1 MTRWLKRSLISFAV
15 LLGILLLPI
24 VLLVVGIKVEIGDSR
39 QFVTNL
45 LSEQLQRDVQI
56 SGEINLELS
65 FRPAINV
72 EQIEIAN
79 PSGFSEPYFAQVR
92 QASVQIEVLPLLR
105 RHLQID
111 QILLDGFYLELIR
124 AESGENNWQ
133 FAASNTSSQATSA
146 KKTSSEQTQEGR
158 FSWQGINYSFDI
170 KEQILISDVSINYR
184 DQAAEAVL
192 NWHLEELKL
201 TSIDSETLAMTAY
214 GSMLDE
220 SYSVDSTWQLEP
232 LLQGRAG
239 DIALNMQVADAKL
252 GLSGKLAPQSDQN
265 SYMELN
271 VDWQNAQSI
280 GRLLGDDLAH
290 LAPIKLATR
299 FDGKPGQY
307 SLSPISAQLA
317 SSIFKGELA
326 LSGQEPLEI
335 NGKLNIDKI
344 DLAPWLAELPDET
357 ASKPLADNE
366 LPQVNSAE
374 PQAQLAGAQNAEP
387 EEETLPLLQIIRYW
401 FNQANA
407 DLSLTI
413 GSIEGL
419 PQEIANV
426 SVGLKVEGE
435 SLKAPLRAVVDDIR
449 FRGNLKASIID
460 DSLNTS
466 MRLVAQKSPLDK
478 LASRIPMLAGST
490 GSIGRSVLRIS
501 AKGTTVAELFANSH
515 FNYNIEDSQMLLP
528 AGTAFNIKQAS
539 LTASVDSE
547 VSINID
553 GILLDIPVKAEL
565 KTSPLRA
572 MLNEQAW
579 NVNMQLDSPAIEM
592 HLAGELPNGKWQDG
606 ASLSVNANGPRI
618 GLLAPWLGVDK
629 DAQGAIKLALDMQ
642 LARGE
647 SSLRIRQLQLADSQG
662 AIQASWNKAKT
673 EQGLISIT
681 SDWRKIDVE
690 QLSALMPSAEASELT
705 VEQTPIN
712 QADSTSDAKAA
723 GIDLRLPILPQ
734 GFAIHDADLAISIN
748 KLLLGDHQLENVSF
762 SGLARDGWLQ
772 KAPFSAEFAQSK
784 FSGNAVLDLRS
795 SPLTLDFAV
804 ASKQPNIGQLL
815 KQFNI
820 AEQAEIRLDKAEFNL
835 ALSGDNIAQLLA
847 STELSAKLSGGYWT
861 LVDPNTQ
868 ASARVELSEG
878 SVSASPNK
886 PLQLALNGQLKQL
899 PLALS
904 IRTLSLAEFTQ
915 KPDALPIELDLD
927 LAEVALHAEAKLP
940 RPISLQNLSLAVD
953 ISSPKLS
960 LLDSLH
966 GIQLPPFGPIKLAGE
981 LVVSSQGYAIN
992 NMLLSVAES
1001 ELSGAASLVTTG
1013 AKPMLDIA
1021 ISANNIQLDDF
1032 KTGGWQGWANDTS
1045 SESPARPESAL
1056 KTSDQQAATNPETEE
1071 SAQAML
1077 SQQVFEQLNA
1087 KFRLDVEKVQSGD
1100 DWLGQGKLYWT
1111 LQDAR
1116 FQLAPLWLALPGG
1129 EIHLSG
1135 ELSTQGAG
1143 FYSELTAKVE
1153 NFDYGLLARR
1163 IKPDTEMNGEVS
1175 VHLDVNSRFETPQQW
1190 LENMNGQV
1198 GFGVWPQQFEAG
1210 IMDLWAVSLAS
1221 AVVPELDDSEKSVLN
1236 CVVAV
1241 FDSKDGQLAQNVL
1254 LADTSRMRV
1263 LGETQVDFDQQQ
1275 VNMILR
1281 PQAKRAQIFGLSTPV
1296 QVSGSFED
1304 FKIGVASGGLIGT
1317 TLRFVTSPVVSP
1329 LRWIV
1334 EAPLDADGS
1343 ELCRQAWQQAK
1354 QENAAE

>member
-92 QASVQIEVLPLLR
+92 QASMQIDVLPLLR

-146 KKTSSEQTQEGR
+146 KKTGSEQTQEGR

-265 SYMELN
+265 SYMELS

-280 GRLLGDDLAH
+280 GRLLGDDLAQ

-449 FRGNLKASIID
+449 FRGNLKASIKD

-490 GSIGRSVLRIS
+490 GNIGRSVLRIS

-515 FNYNIEDSQMLLP
+515 FNYKIEDSQMLLP

-572 MLNEQAW
+572 MLNQQAW
-579 NVNMQLDSPAIEM
+579 RVNMQLDSPAIEM
-592 HLAGELPNGKWQDG
+592 QLSGELPSGKWQDG
-606 ASLSVNANGPRI
+606 ASVELNASGSQI
-618 GLLAPWLGVDK
+618 GLLAPWLGLDK
-629 DAQGAIKLALDMQ
+629 QAKGALKLALDMQ
-642 LARGE
+642 IARGE
-647 SSLRIRQLQLADSQG
+647 SQLQIRQLQIADSQG
-662 AIQASWNKAKT
+662 SLEASWNKAKT
-673 EQGLISIT
+673 AQGLVSIK
-681 SDWRKIDVE
+681 SDWQKIDVG
-690 QLSALMPSAEASELT
+690 QLTALFPNDEPKSTAKTLAETEPSFTRQELKT
-705 VEQTPIN
+705 
-712 QADSTSDAKAA
+712 
-723 GIDLRLPILPQ
+723 IDIRVPILPQ

-762 SGLARDGWLQ
+762 SGLARNGWLQ

-820 AEQAEIRLDKAEFNL
+820 AEQTEIRLDKAEFNL

-927 LAEVALHAEAKLP
+927 LAEVALHAKAKLP

-953 ISSPKLS
+953 ISCPKLS

-981 LVVSSQGYAIN
+981 LVLSPQGYAIN
-992 NMLLSVAES
+992 KMLLSVAES

-1013 AKPMLDIA
+1013 AKPVLDIA

-1032 KTGGWQGWANDTS
+1032 KTGGWQGWANGTS
-1045 SESPARPESAL
+1045 SESPAKPESAL
-1056 KTSDQQAATNPETEE
+1056 KTSNQQAATNPETEE
-1071 SAQAML
+1071 SAQALL

-1087 KFRLDVEKVQSGD
+1087 KFRLDVAKVQSGD

-1116 FQLAPLWLALPGG
+1116 FRLAPLWLALPGG

-1163 IKPDTEMNGEVS
+1163 IKPDTEMNGELS

-1334 EAPLDADGS
+1334 EAPLEADGS

-1354 QENAAE
+1354 QVNAAE